1 MKFELQAS
9 RDNVIRYMKEYAEL
23 PEDSADPVATD
34 EFDIF
39 ELFAPKPVIVD
50 LGDGK
55 FEIIQPYGGQFYE
68 LVTFLSVTSRP
79 GGSEVEMDVAVRTPS
94 GRLSRP
100 PYVQQL
106 ARDSDHAM
114 RDWFIK
120 LDAYIAKQVQSSG
133 IGLE

>member
-9 RDNVIRYMKEYAEL
+9 RDNVIRYMKEFAEL
-23 PEDSADPVATD
+23 PEDSAESVVNDD
-34 EFDIF
+34 FDIF
-39 ELFAPKPVIVD
+39 GFLLPTPVIVE

-55 FEIIQPYGGQFYE
+55 FEIIEPYGGPIYE

-106 ARDSDHAM
+106 ARDSDHTM

-120 LDAYIAKQVQSSG
+120 LDAYIAQQVQRSG